1 MTAGFKIVFDNIDL
15 TVRPRHSTEERQS
28 LSLHN
33 VNAFAVKD
41 HINYSTFSSTRERK
55 EDYLYSILPN
65 DEDYQSLKE
74 RFIIHVS
81 RIIVKYMNFFKEDFQ
96 NLIQWHIPHQFSKVM
111 SKKSEVVSK
120 KGLDAVWIIESS

>member
-1 MTAGFKIVFDNIDL
+1 VTAGFKIVFDNIDL

-41 HINYSTFSSTRERK
+41 RINYSTFSSTRERK

-96 NLIQWHIPHQFSKVM
+96 NLIQRHIPHQFSKEM

-120 KGLDAVWIIESS
+120 EGLDVVWIIESS

>member
-1 MTAGFKIVFDNIDL
+1 MFDNIDL
-15 TVRPRHSTEERQS
+15 TVRPRRSTEKRQS

-41 HINYSTFSSTRERK
+41 RINYSTFSSTRERK

-81 RIIVKYMNFFKEDFQ
+81 RIIVKYMHFFKEDFQ
-96 NLIQWHIPHQFSKVM
+96 YLIQWHIPHQFSKEM

>member
-41 HINYSTFSSTRERK
+41 RINYSTFSSTRERK

>member
-41 HINYSTFSSTRERK
+41 RINYSTFSSTRERK

-81 RIIVKYMNFFKEDFQ
+81 
-96 NLIQWHIPHQFSKVM
+96 
-111 SKKSEVVSK
+111 
-120 KGLDAVWIIESS
+120 